1 MGSSNRARVSLVLLT
16 ALGLGA
22 GGCREAR
29 ERVSRIEAAY
39 ASRNAKSPVEAE
51 RPAPKADAPNTAASS
66 TVSAPSPLAAAGDA
80 GATKDEKAETPTA
93 TPPSASGPLR
103 VLVTGDVIA
112 HRPVLVKEGALAK
125 ALEPLGPLFSGADAV
140 LVNHES
146 ATGETPRGRELAY
159 AAPAFWASELH
170 GAHVTTL
177 GLANNHA
184 CDLGR
189 EGLAATVEGAKKA
202 GLGVVGAGEN
212 PWNHVVLAERGTH
225 KVCAVAWST
234 LENGDPRTCK
244 GMLAYGPEGR
254 PAESRM
260 ATALADARK
269 AGCDTV
275 VAVVHIGEEYK
286 DQPPS
291 VYALGAR
298 LADAGADAVVM
309 HHPHVPSPLKTTTA
323 KDGRVVPVFAS
334 VGNLVSNQ
342 GYAWKPPHPVVVSD
356 RKQVSANAWTRIGM
370 IAELEVTY
378 PEGAARPSLRYGY
391 HVVWNDKPK
400 LEKRG
405 EADISARTIARK
417 TDAEL
422 LARFALDKDGPHAVL
437 ASPCWIEEGKL
448 CEGPLGGEARPV
460 LKTARRAKP
469 TN

>member
-1 MGSSNRARVSLVLLT
+1 MGSSNRARVSLVLVT
-16 ALGLGA
+16 ALGLGSA
-22 GGCREAR
+22 GCREIR
-29 ERVSRIEAAY
+29 ERASRIEADY
-39 ASRNAKSPVEAE
+39 ASRGAKSGEAAE
-51 RPAPKADAPNTAASS
+51 PSVPRVDAPKAA
-66 TVSAPSPLAAAGDA
+66 VSAKAPVAAADDA
-80 GATKDEKAETPTA
+80 GATKTETVA
-93 TPPSASGPLR
+93 STPKGASGPLR

-159 AAPAFWASELH
+159 AAPAFWSSELH
-170 GAHVTTL
+170 ASHVTTV

-189 EGLAATVEGAKKA
+189 EGLGATVDSAKKA
-202 GLGVVGAGEN
+202 GLAVVGAGEK
-212 PWNHVVLAERGTH
+212 PWSHVVLAERGAH

-254 PAESRM
+254 PSESLM
-260 ATALADARK
+260 ATALSDAKK

-298 LADAGADAVVM
+298 LAEAGADAVVM
-309 HHPHVPSPLKTTTA
+309 HHPHVPSPLKTTTT

-370 IAELEVTY
+370 IAELEIAY

-405 EADISARTIARK
+405 EADILARTISRK
-417 TDAEL
+417 ADAEL
-422 LARFALDKDGPHAVL
+422 LARFALDKEGPHAVL

-448 CEGPLGGEARPV
+448 CEGPLGGEARPGQ
-460 LKTARRAKP
+460 KTARRTKP

>member
-1 MGSSNRARVSLVLLT
+1 MGSSNRARISLVLVT
-16 ALGLGA
+16 VLGLGA
-22 GGCREAR
+22 GGCRELR
-29 ERVSRIEAAY
+29 ERASRIEESY
-39 ASRNAKSPVEAE
+39 ASRTSKGPETSEPPAQKTDTPNAV
-51 RPAPKADAPNTAASS
+51 ASS
-66 TVSAPSPLAAAGDA
+66 PASASAPLTAAGDA
-80 GATKDEKAETPTA
+80 GPKDEKTESPTA
-93 TPPSASGPLR
+93 SASGPLR

-112 HRPVLVKEGALAK
+112 HRPVLVKEGALAR

-146 ATGETPRGRELAY
+146 ATGETPKGRELAY
-159 AAPAFWASELH
+159 AAPAFWATELR
-170 GAHVTTL
+170 ASHVSTL

-189 EGLAATVEGAKKA
+189 EGLGATVESAKKA

-212 PWNHVVLAERGTH
+212 PWNHVVLAERGAH

-260 ATALADARK
+260 AAALADARK

-291 VYALGAR
+291 VYALGGR
-298 LADAGADAVVM
+298 LADAGADAVIM
-309 HHPHVPSPLKTTTA
+309 HHPHVPSPLKTATA

-370 IAELEVTY
+370 IAELEVSY
-378 PEGAARPSLRYGY
+378 PDGAARPSLRYGY

-405 EADISARTIARK
+405 EADILARTISRK
-417 TDAEL
+417 SDAEL
-422 LARFALDKDGPHAVL
+422 LARFALDKEGPHAVL

-448 CEGPLGGEARPV
+448 CAGPLGGEARPV
-460 LKTARRAKP
+460 PKTARRSKP